1 MYLWGLDRK
10 IILAIFLLWY
20 TAVYCIVFNSLTQIC
35 VKYSSLCPQLYV
47 CSLAS
52 APPKGASQLGWPV
65 LSVHS
70 SQCPK
75 GARNA
80 ELNYSVLLKAPP
92 SAHTGWEC
100 LMVVC
105 VCGQPCAGV
114 EKRTCLR
121 SFTSSRGHTPAVAVF
136 VWAVSE
142 LWRVCYFWL
151 GMGILG
157 LFSAFFAMS
166 ISRTLCSFPLICVPS
181 RCFEN
186 KNCVL
191 ILDFICQFSL

>member
-10 IILAIFLLWY
+10 IILAIFLWY

-47 CSLAS
+47 YSLAS
-52 APPKGASQLGWPV
+52 LLPKGGSQLGWPV

-100 LMVVC
+100 LMAVC

-121 SFTSSRGHTPAVAVF
+121 SLTSSRAIPLQLLGGQ
-136 VWAVSE
+136 WAVTC
-142 LWRVCYFWL
+142 L
-151 GMGILG
+151 
-157 LFSAFFAMS
+157 LFLIRDGHF
-166 ISRTLCSFPLICVPS
+166 RSFYQHFSPWASQGPSVLFHSVPF
-181 RCFEN
+181 RLDVLKI
-186 KNCVL
+186 KNV
-191 ILDFICQFSL
+191 S

>member
-1 MYLWGLDRK
+1 MHVPVRTRLKDDSCYCFV
-10 IILAIFLLWY
+10 FLRY
-20 TAVYCIVFNSLTQIC
+20 TAVYCIVFNLPTQIC

-52 APPKGASQLGWPV
+52 APPKGASQLGRPV

-80 ELNYSVLLKAPP
+80 ELNYSALLKAPP

-114 EKRTCLR
+114 EKRTCL
-121 SFTSSRGHTPAVAVF
+121 
-136 VWAVSE
+136 
-142 LWRVCYFWL
+142 
-151 GMGILG
+151 
-157 LFSAFFAMS
+157 
-166 ISRTLCSFPLICVPS
+166 
-181 RCFEN
+181 
-186 KNCVL
+186 
-191 ILDFICQFSL
+191 

>member
-1 MYLWGLDRK
+1 MRTRQKDHSCYFFCGTLQFIAL
-10 IILAIFLLWY
+10 
-20 TAVYCIVFNSLTQIC
+20 FNSLTQIC

-47 CSLAS
+47 YSLAS
-52 APPKGASQLGWPV
+52 LPPKGASQLGRPV

-100 LMVVC
+100 LMAVC

-121 SFTSSRGHTPAVAVF
+121 SLTSSRAIPLQLQCLSGRSVSCDVF
-136 VWAVSE
+136 V
-142 LWRVCYFWL
+142 
-151 GMGILG
+151 
-157 LFSAFFAMS
+157 
-166 ISRTLCSFPLICVPS
+166 IS
-181 RCFEN
+181 
-186 KNCVL
+186 
-191 ILDFICQFSL
+191 D